1 MDEETRVRK
10 AQSLVER
17 AAVTL
22 GAERGRIDTAV
33 GLVDDEV
40 PDAMVNGEMRPTLAF
55 LLHGRLETALEEFD
69 ELLET
74 LADAATLDEDVVEE
88 RWRARKDPPEGVW

>member
-1 MDEETRVRK
+1 VDEEKRVRK
-10 AQSLVER
+10 AQSLVEQ

-22 GAERGRIDTAV
+22 GAERARIDTAS

-40 PDAMVNGEMRPTLAF
+40 PDAMVDGEMRPTLTF
-55 LLHGRLETALEEFD
+55 VLHGRLETALEEFD

-74 LADAATLDEDVVEE
+74 LADAATLDGHTVEE
-88 RWRARKDPPEGVW
+88 RWRARKDPPGDVW

>member
-1 MDEETRVRK
+1 VDEETRVRK
-10 AQSLVER
+10 AQSLVEQ

-33 GLVDDEV
+33 DLVGDEV
-40 PDAMVNGEMRPTLAF
+40 PDAMVDGEMRPTLAF
-55 LLHGRLETALEEFD
+55 VLHGRLETAREEFD

-74 LADAATLDEDVVEE
+74 LADAATLDEDVVEQ
-88 RWRARKDPPEGVW
+88 RWRARREPPGDVW